1 MKSGLTLVLSLLI
14 VLVAGLLPA
23 PARAIDSYDCTDGCY
38 VITCNDEVCV
48 TWFCDGR
55 GCRMMNSWPRDQA
68 QPQTSRR
75 GGKPAKPATGVAYAK
90 VCTPGKACELYE
102 LNTVEALH
110 LGSYDNVDDLIQY
123 RESLRQTPVRTR

>member
-1 MKSGLTLVLSLLI
+1 MKSGLALVLSLLI
-14 VLVAGLLPA
+14 VLLAGLMPA

-75 GGKPAKPATGVAYAK
+75 PGKPAKPATGVAYAK
-90 VCTPGKACELYE
+90 VCLAGKACELYE
-102 LNTVEALH
+102 LNTVEAVH
-110 LGSYDNVDDLIQY
+110 LGSFDNIDDLIQY
-123 RESLRQTPVRTR
+123 RETLRETPVRLR